1 MATPQKASGTA
12 PKAGPGLVGINLT
25 TAGHLADA
33 LARSAVEVEGQAREA
48 RSAGLEGGQV
58 PIAAARLA
66 LVARWA
72 AQEAAALRRIIERLR
87 AVDVTGVAR
96 WSGGRGPAFADPVA
110 GYAWGLQLVDALVAG
125 RMADARRLLA
135 DHGRDPVVAATVV
148 QGLGAAGA
156 VDLLRPAVVEWAR
169 AGTDAEEQRAV
180 VLGFA
185 GLLALAERSG
195 TTDLTVGDL
204 ADAARRGSVPLAAL
218 ALLFTGPARFPSAF
232 VRDAVRTVVA
242 PINAALRAEPGLG
255 VGPWMIPAA
264 GAPLDARVVIL
275 AAAAR
280 DHEAAVEAVGAV
292 DLDDLLAG
300 ALAYLDGGVALA
312 GVLVAATTPLTLRG
326 TPVLDP
332 LLTTSPVH
340 PGREGDN
347 ARRII
352 EWIGANREVPLAVQA
367 EMGHL
372 ARPWIGGFRTV
383 GLDRVLRPPLVLDE
397 DLARAYLTY
406 AQARDH
412 VDEHLQDAAWLWA
425 AGELDHLAATGA
437 TGPGFDA
444 IGSVLG
450 IVTITRLDAEADRA
464 ATADQ
469 RISRQNTLWRQ
480 VSRLA
485 VERLPPPGPGLADP
499 VVTRALDRA
508 LPPADH
514 ELAHWRDLRDSAV
527 AHEYLALDHLVA
539 NVLWTHGPAPIPP
552 PPPELLV
559 DPDRPA
565 LGLRRPVDLDPA
577 GVAAWTRWRSA
588 LAGHGRPARQVAG
601 DQFLA
606 ETRD

>member
-1 MATPQKASGTA
+1 MVPRQRA
-12 PKAGPGLVGINLT
+12 PGPVPKVGPGLVGINLT

-33 LARSAVEVEGQAREA
+33 LDRVAVEVDGQAREA

-72 AQEAAALRRIIERLR
+72 AHEAAGIRRIIERLR

-96 WSGGRGPAFADPVA
+96 WSGGRSPAFADPVA
-110 GYAWGLQLVDALVAG
+110 GYAWGIELVDALLAG
-125 RMADARRLLA
+125 RMAEARALLA
-135 DHGRDPVVAATVV
+135 DHGRDPVVATVV
-148 QGLGAAGA
+148 VDGLGAAGT

-169 AGTDAEEQRAV
+169 PGTDAGDQRAV
-180 VLGFA
+180 VLGVA
-185 GLLALAERSG
+185 GLLAGAERSG

-204 ADAARRGSVPLAAL
+204 ADAARRESVPLRAL
-218 ALLFTGPARFPSAF
+218 ALLFAGGARFPGSF

-242 PINAALRAEPGLG
+242 PLNAALRAEPGLG

-264 GAPLDARVVIL
+264 GAPLDARVVVL
-275 AAAAR
+275 TAAAQ

-300 ALAYLDGGVALA
+300 SLGYLDGGVALA
-312 GVLVAATTPLTLRG
+312 GVLQAAATPQTIRG
-326 TPVLDP
+326 TPMLDP
-332 LLTTSPVH
+332 LLTTTPVH

-352 EWIGANREVPLAVQA
+352 EWIGAHPEVPLAVHA
-367 EMGHL
+367 ELGHL

-383 GLDRVLRPPLVLDE
+383 GLDRVLRPPVVLE
-397 DLARAYLTY
+397 EGLARAYLAY

-412 VDEHLQDAAWLWA
+412 VDEHLQDAAWSWA

-444 IGSVLG
+444 VGSVLG
-450 IVTITRLDAEADRA
+450 IVTVTRLDADATRA
-464 ATADQ
+464 AAVDQ
-469 RISRQNTLWRQ
+469 RIGRQDVLWRQ
-480 VSRLA
+480 VARLA
-485 VERLPPPGPGLADP
+485 VERLPPPASGLADP
-499 VVTRALDRA
+499 VVSRALDRFLA
-508 LPPADH
+508 STDH
-514 ELAHWRDLRDSAV
+514 ELTHWRDLRDLAV

-539 NVLWTHGPAPIPP
+539 NVLWAEDPEPIPP
-552 PPPELLV
+552 APPVLLV
-559 DPDRPA
+559 DPDRPR
-565 LGLRRPVDLDPA
+565 LGLRPPVDLDEA

>member
-1 MATPQKASGTA
+1 MATPQRAPGPV

-33 LARSAVEVEGQAREA
+33 LDRVAVEVDGQAQEA
-48 RSAGLEGGQV
+48 RSAGLEGGQI
-58 PIAAARLA
+58 PIAAARLV

-72 AQEAAALRRIIERLR
+72 AHEAAVIRRIIDRLR

-96 WSGGRGPAFADPVA
+96 WSGGRSPAFADPVA
-110 GYAWGLQLVDALVAG
+110 GYAWGIELVDALLAG
-125 RMADARRLLA
+125 RMAEARRLLA
-135 DHGRDPVVAATVV
+135 GHGRDPVVATVV
-148 QGLGAAGA
+148 VAGLGAAGT
-156 VDLLRPAVVEWAR
+156 VDLLRPAVAGWAR
-169 AGTDAEEQRAV
+169 PGTDADDQRAV
-180 VLGFA
+180 VLGVA
-185 GLLALAERSG
+185 GLLAGAVRSG

-204 ADAARRGSVPLAAL
+204 ADAARRGSVPLRAL
-218 ALLFTGPARFPSAF
+218 ALLFAGGTRFPSSF

-242 PINAALRAEPGLG
+242 PLNAALRAEPGLG

-264 GAPLDARVVIL
+264 DAPLDARVVVL

-300 ALAYLDGGVALA
+300 SLGYLDGGVALA
-312 GVLVAATTPLTLRG
+312 GVLLAATTPLTFRG
-326 TPVLDP
+326 TPMFDP

-352 EWIGANREVPLAVQA
+352 EWIGAHPEVPLAVHA
-367 EMGHL
+367 ELGHL
-372 ARPWIGGFRTV
+372 ARPWIGAFRTV
-383 GLDRVLRPPLVLDE
+383 GLDRVLRPPVVLDE
-397 DLARAYLTY
+397 GPARAYLAY

-412 VDEHLQDAAWLWA
+412 VDEHLQDAAWSWA

-444 IGSVLG
+444 VGSVLG
-450 IVTITRLDAEADRA
+450 IVTVTRLDADATRGAAVDR
-464 ATADQ
+464 
-469 RISRQNTLWRQ
+469 RIGRQDMLWRQ
-480 VSRLA
+480 VARLG
-485 VERLPPPGPGLADP
+485 VERLPPPVSGVADP
-499 VVTRALDRA
+499 IVSRALDRFLA
-508 LPPADH
+508 STDQ
-514 ELAHWRDLRDSAV
+514 ELTHWRDLRDLAV

-539 NVLWTHGPAPIPP
+539 NVLWAEDPELIPP
-552 PPPELLV
+552 PPPVLLV
-559 DPDRPA
+559 DPGRPR
-565 LGLRRPVDLDPA
+565 LGLRPPVDLDEA

>member
-1 MATPQKASGTA
+1 MATPQSASGPV

-33 LARSAVEVEGQAREA
+33 LDRVAVEVERQAREA

-58 PIAAARLA
+58 PIGAARLT

-72 AQEAAALRRIIERLR
+72 AHEAAALRRIIERLR

-96 WSGGRGPAFADPVA
+96 WSGGRSPAFADPVA
-110 GYAWGLQLVDALVAG
+110 GYAWGLELVDALLAG
-125 RMADARRLLA
+125 RMAEARRLLA
-135 DHGRDPVVAATVV
+135 DHGRDPVVATVV
-148 QGLGAAGA
+148 VEGLGAAGT
-156 VDLLRPAVVEWAR
+156 VDLLRPAVVGWAR
-169 AGTDAEEQRAV
+169 PGTDADDQRAV
-180 VLGFA
+180 VA
-185 GLLALAERSG
+185 GVADLLAGAERSG

-204 ADAARRGSVPLAAL
+204 ADAARRGSVPLSAL
-218 ALLFTGPARFPSAF
+218 ALLFAGGARFPSSF

-242 PINAALRAEPGLG
+242 PLNAALRAEPGLG

-264 GAPLDARVVIL
+264 GAPLDARVVVL

-300 ALAYLDGGVALA
+300 SLDYLDGGVALA
-312 GVLVAATTPLTLRG
+312 GVLLAATTPLTSRG
-326 TPVLDP
+326 TPMFDP

-347 ARRII
+347 ARRVI
-352 EWIGANREVPLAVQA
+352 EWVGAHPEVPLAVHA
-367 EMGHL
+367 ELGHL
-372 ARPWIGGFRTV
+372 ARPWIGGFRSV

-397 DLARAYLTY
+397 GLARAYLTY
-406 AQARDH
+406 AQARNH
-412 VDEHLQDAAWLWA
+412 VDEHLQDAAWTWA
-425 AGELDHLAATGA
+425 AGELDHLATAGV

-444 IGSVLG
+444 VGSVLG
-450 IVTITRLDAEADRA
+450 IVTVTRLDADASRA
-464 ATADQ
+464 AAVDQ
-469 RISRQNTLWRQ
+469 RIARQNMLWQ
-480 VSRLA
+480 EVARLA
-485 VERLPPPGPGLADP
+485 VERLPPPVSGLADP
-499 VVTRALDRA
+499 VVSSTLDGV
-508 LPPADH
+508 LTSTDH
-514 ELAHWRDLRDSAV
+514 ELTHWRDLRDLAV

-539 NVLWTHGPAPIPP
+539 NVLWAQDPEPSPSPP
-552 PPPELLV
+552 PVLLV
-559 DPDRPA
+559 DPDRPR
-565 LGLRRPVDLDPA
+565 LGLRPPVDLDEA

-606 ETRD
+606 ETRE